1 MIRLYSTLFSPLA
14 SLASM
19 HVLLIEDDEML
30 GDGLKAGV
38 EQTGWVV
45 DWVRDGDAAQRAFET
60 ELFDLAVL
68 DLGLPKQPGIDVLRW
83 LRRRGNEVPVLILTA
98 KDGVK
103 DRVTALDAG
112 ADDYVCKPFDLDEVC
127 ARLRALHRR
136 AVGSASPVLRRGNVE
151 LDPVARSVSVDGT
164 AIPLSPKEFAIL
176 QGLVENAGK
185 PVTRH
190 RLMSSIYG
198 WDDEIGS
205 NVLEVHVHHLRRKI
219 PSLTVS
225 TVRGV
230 GYRLD

>member
-1 MIRLYSTLFSPLA
+1 MR
-14 SLASM
+14 
-19 HVLLIEDDEML
+19 VLLIEDDEIL

-38 EQTGWVV
+38 EQTGYVV

-60 ELFDLAVL
+60 ETYDLAVL
-68 DLGLPKQPGIDVLRW
+68 DLGLPKRPGIEVLLW

-98 KDGVK
+98 TDGVA

-112 ADDYVCKPFDLDEVC
+112 ADDYVSKPFDLDEVC

-136 AVGSASPVLRRGNVE
+136 AAGCNSPVIRHGDIE
-151 LDPVARSVSVDGT
+151 IDPAARSVMLDKFL
-164 AIPLSPKEFAIL
+164 IPLSPKEFAIL
-176 QGLVENAGK
+176 QLLAENAGK
-185 PVTRH
+185 PVPRG

-205 NVLEVHVHHLRRKI
+205 NVLEVHVHHLRKKL
-219 PSLTVS
+219 PTLTVK

-230 GYRLD
+230 GYRLQ